1 MPKGTDAMPP
11 IRLVS
16 RFSEH
21 IDPRH
26 TSVAV
31 WDNTLMLTPREH
43 FSRVTRTLA
52 ASGLPVDIACGLM
65 PGGVAEEELTW
76 RIGALADGGVRLQL
90 ARMECNA
97 SAEVERFRRM
107 LALVR

>member
-1 MPKGTDAMPP
+1 MPKGVDTQPP

-16 RFSEH
+16 RFAEH
-21 IDPRH
+21 IDPHH
-26 TSVAV
+26 TSVAI

-52 ASGLPVDIACGLM
+52 ERGLPVDIACGLM
-65 PGGVAEEELTW
+65 PGGVAEDELQW
-76 RIGALADGGVRLQL
+76 RISTLADDGVHLKL

-97 SAEVERFRRM
+97 STEFDRFRRM